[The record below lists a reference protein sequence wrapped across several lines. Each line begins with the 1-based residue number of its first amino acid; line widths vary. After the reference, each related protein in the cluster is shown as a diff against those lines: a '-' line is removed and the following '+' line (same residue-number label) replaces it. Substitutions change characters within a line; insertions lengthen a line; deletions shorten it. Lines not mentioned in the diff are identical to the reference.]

1 MIRVLVIENHETIIV
16 SGLRQLFRPQRD
28 GIEIVDSAVSVSAA
42 LKKSDPSGFDII
54 LLDLWIPGEKPLE
67 NVKLLK
73 EKFPGKPILIYSSE
87 DSGEWIRKMA
97 IAGVKGYVIKDAA
110 RNELKNAISKVAG
123 GNTWFTGLSVT
134 GEHDILSQEHPPYN
148 EPLSLVQKRII
159 EFLIAGNTLKEIAET
174 LNTNSNKI
182 EKKLVRMRVIFNAK
196 SNVELIKILIDLAL
210 V

>member
-1 MIRVLVIENHETIIV
+1 MLVIENHETIIV

-28 GIEIVDSAVSVSAA
+28 GIVIVDSAVSVSAA
-42 LKKSDPSGFDII
+42 LKNADASGFDLI
-54 LLDLWIPGEKPLE
+54 LLDLWLPGEKPLE

-97 IAGVKGYVIKDAA
+97 MAGVKGYVIKDAA
-110 RNELKNAISKVAG
+110 RDELKNAISKVAG
-123 GNTWFTGLSVT
+123 GNTWFTGLSIA
-134 GEHDILSQEHPPYN
+134 GDHGILSQEHPPYN

-159 EFLIAGNTLKEIAET
+159 EFLIAGKIIKEIANI
-174 LNTNSNKI
+174 LDTNPNKI
-182 EKKLVRMRVIFNAK
+182 EKTLVRMREKFNAK